1 MAHLLRRAGFGA
13 TKDEL
18 EQYVAK
24 GYEANV
30 EELLH
35 PELAP
40 LLEEDVIR
48 RYHVDQNSLMFI
60 ESCQAYWMYRM
71 INTKRPLEEKVALS
85 RAFEDRVVPG
95 FEDGSLQVVVDRRYR
110 LADIAEAHAYMETNA
125 SVGKIALD
133 VATD

>member
-1 MAHLLRRAGFGA
+1 MPRDGRGDARLIGLTMRTGPASQLTVSRSFDGALRLR
-13 TKDEL
+13 
-18 EQYVAK
+18 
-24 GYEANV
+24 
-30 EELLH
+30 
-35 PELAP
+35 
-40 LLEEDVIR
+40 
-48 RYHVDQNSLMFI
+48 S
-60 ESCQAYWMYRM
+60 
-71 INTKRPLEEKVALS
+71 LEEKVALS